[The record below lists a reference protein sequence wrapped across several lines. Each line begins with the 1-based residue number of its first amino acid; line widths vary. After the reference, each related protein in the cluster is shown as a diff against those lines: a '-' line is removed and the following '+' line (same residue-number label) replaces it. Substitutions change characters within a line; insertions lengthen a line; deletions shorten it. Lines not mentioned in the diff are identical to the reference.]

1 MRTSETTN
9 ACASVYVGRSRG
21 GKWFMFNIDLQLG
34 YTPQTR
40 NAPRP
45 TTITMVRVLDD
56 GTEVCERLRT
66 AGPSEGLCEVTVAVW
81 CTAVAAA
88 VRTVTA

>member
-1 MRTSETTN
+1 
-9 ACASVYVGRSRG
+9 
-21 GKWFMFNIDLQLG
+21 MFNIDLQLG